1 MSGAEGQDPAGTDPL
16 DLQLPRD
23 ATNNGIPKMST
34 PAVTRLIDTKSLLQ
48 VTPHHGDGAS
58 FLGWKWS
65 FLIAER
71 AISKPLYEVL
81 KKIEN
86 NMISGFPKIPIVHWR
101 HLEQLRMQA
110 YTS

>member
-1 MSGAEGQDPAGTDPL
+1 MVAEQELQSCGLSGAEGQDPAGTDPL

-58 FLGWKWS
+58 FLVGNGPS
-65 FLIAER
+65 
-71 AISKPLYEVL
+71 
-81 KKIEN
+81 
-86 NMISGFPKIPIVHWR
+86 
-101 HLEQLRMQA
+101 
-110 YTS
+110 